1 MKRRKSVTLLN
12 NSRSEPEIVRPEPM
26 SEEQIGRLLA
36 LIDLMY
42 IGEDPATV
50 IPS

>member
-1 MKRRKSVTLLN
+1 MKENPITLHY
-12 NSRSEPEIVRPEPM
+12 SRTEPEIVRPEPLT
-26 SEEQIGRLLA
+26 EDQIGRLLA